1 MLLQA
6 QRSLRRVACARPR
19 PALASSSSEAGAA
32 VSLVVYH
39 AVLETLG
46 DKAPAAGIDVE
57 CAADVLNLEVGE
69 ASFVLNKQAPNLQL
83 WLSSPARVR
92 GPLRYDFDAGSARW
106 LNNRDAHPLLPT
118 LADDIQSLC
127 GEAVDFGAVEED
139 VSQLYLEQ
147 LSKP

>member
-1 MLLQA
+1 MSRPHFLAPLLQ
-6 QRSLRRVACARPR
+6 
-19 PALASSSSEAGAA
+19 
-32 VSLVVYH
+32 
-39 AVLETLG
+39 
-46 DKAPAAGIDVE
+46 
-57 CAADVLNLEVGE
+57 
-69 ASFVLNKQAPNLQL
+69 
-83 WLSSPARVR
+83 VR

>member
-1 MLLQA
+1 MAAFRGPTVAATA
-6 QRSLRRVACARPR
+6 Q
-19 PALASSSSEAGAA
+19 
-32 VSLVVYH
+32 
-39 AVLETLG
+39 
-46 DKAPAAGIDVE
+46 
-57 CAADVLNLEVGE
+57 ADVLNLEVGE

-83 WLSSPARVR
+83 WLSSPARVLAGRLFRESESRSCEPPHALILQVR